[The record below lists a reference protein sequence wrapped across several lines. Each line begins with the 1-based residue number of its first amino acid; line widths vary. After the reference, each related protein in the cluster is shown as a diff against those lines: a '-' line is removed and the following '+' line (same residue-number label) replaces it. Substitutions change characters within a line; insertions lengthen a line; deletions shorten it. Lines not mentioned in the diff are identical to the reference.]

1 MLQCRTV
8 VTFWFIRSIVPDEI
22 FADICRRLHM
32 KSRLCHTILFIACRF
47 MKFND
52 YHICEHLGGLLL
64 LLNYIVHH
72 NICDTVIVIVKLFC
86 FYNKNFIT
94 FQ

>member
-1 MLQCRTV
+1 MRP
-8 VTFWFIRSIVPDEI
+8 IVPDEI
-22 FADICRRLHM
+22 FADICRRLHI
-32 KSRLCHTILFIACRF
+32 KSRLCHTILFIVCRF

-52 YHICEHLGGLLL
+52 YHVCEHLGGLLL
-64 LLNYIVHH
+64 LLLNYIVHH
-72 NICDTVIVIVKLFC
+72 DICDTVIVIVKLFC